1 MEIFYDDISWS
12 QQVRFLI
19 FLPMPWSAGVS
30 KSFSVLT
37 GLWLKNDFNFSFMP
51 GKRCVL
57 VEAYNNK
64 KTFSAYCFPWP
75 TLDRKPKCLHI
86 ICFKVAS
93 WSRRTRNSGTRT
105 PCRPD
110 GYDADNTFKGRR
122 FADGLYAVVNCPV
135 GWNCGDQV
143 GLPFPN
149 NIFFFMVS
157 TLISVYILF
166 YR

>member
-1 MEIFYDDISWS
+1 MILTFRLCPENVAVWS
-12 QQVRFLI
+12 KHIIIQKHFQLI
-19 FLPMPWSAGVS
+19 VFRD
-30 KSFSVLT
+30 
-37 GLWLKNDFNFSFMP
+37 NIRN
-51 GKRCVL
+51 
-57 VEAYNNK
+57 
-64 KTFSAYCFPWP
+64 P
-75 TLDRKPKCLHI
+75 TLDRKTKCLHI

-110 GYDADNTFKGRR
+110 GYDADYTFKGRR
-122 FADGLYAVVNCPV
+122 FADGLYTVVNRSV

-149 NIFFFMVS
+149 NIFFFIVS